1 MGYEDEWTTYKSFG
15 FKSMP
20 LCCKRILHLLH
31 INYIAVMV
39 CPRVTAYI
47 CVSEANP
54 LFIKIIL
61 EDDICYTPSIDIYI
75 LVLQCLR

>member
-54 LFIKIIL
+54 
-61 EDDICYTPSIDIYI
+61 
-75 LVLQCLR
+75 